1 MSAEKIT
8 CSDSLNVNNESHRLN
23 DMSLFQ
29 GAPEKQGDLMPDT
42 DNAMLWTLKDYLDYA
57 KN

>member
-1 MSAEKIT
+1 M
-8 CSDSLNVNNESHRLN
+8 NVNNESHRLN